1 MKDTIK
7 ILKSL
12 KKYDL
17 LMKLIRE
24 TIENVSK

>member
-7 ILKSL
+7 ILKFL
-12 KKYDL
+12 EKYDL

-24 TIENVSK
+24 TIENESK

>member
-12 KKYDL
+12 KEYDL